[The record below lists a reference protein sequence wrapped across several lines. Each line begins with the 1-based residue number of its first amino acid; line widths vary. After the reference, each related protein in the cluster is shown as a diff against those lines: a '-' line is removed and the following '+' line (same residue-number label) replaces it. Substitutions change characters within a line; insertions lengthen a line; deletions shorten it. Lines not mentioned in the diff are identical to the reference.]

1 MSEDFGF
8 KEDKYATIFYK
19 KGFVLENDVKTSL
32 VVAEEDKECC
42 AKEIHNLNNDK
53 VRHFVKLGKDGTF
66 GDPDSADF
74 SRARRGFYSW
84 TKVPIDSFNLYT
96 KFLRTGSRTCLH
108 QAERER

>member
-8 KEDKYATIFYK
+8 KEDRYSTVFYK
-19 KGFVLENDVKTSL
+19 KGFVLTNNVKESL
-32 VVAEEDKECC
+32 VVPEEDKECC
-42 AKEIHNLNNDK
+42 AKAIHNIKRDS
-53 VRHFVKLGKDGTF
+53 VRHFIKLGKDGTF
-66 GDPDSADF
+66 GDPDSTDF

-84 TKVPIDSFNLYT
+84 TKVSVDAFNLYI